1 MFFPMLKKTGLER
14 VTVTDFPG
22 LDRRETAK
30 IGGFREMRNLCGE
43 GYPALR
49 TRQARGLTAT
59 VTKPGGLTAKD
70 ALIWVDGTRLRVN
83 GEAAG
88 PVLTEGEK
96 DLISMGAYLIVFP
109 DKVYLNTKDLT
120 DYGSLECERTAS
132 AGVAISLCDAEGTAY
147 SGVVQSAGAPED
159 PEEGALWMDV
169 SGPEPVLR
177 QYGQDC
183 WTVLQNVCVKLQAT
197 LLGKGFAAGD
207 GVTVSGCAAARLNGE
222 KVLQATGENW
232 VVFPGIVE
240 GNTSQKTAVTISRTV
255 PDMDFVVQ
263 SGNRLWGCRYG
274 MTDGKAVNEIYA
286 SKLGD
291 FKNWRCFE
299 GLSTDSYAAA
309 RGSDGAFTGAVS
321 YLGNPI
327 FFKER
332 CMERVYAGSQGAHQI
347 VTTECSGVQKGSAKS
362 LQVVGGVLYYL
373 SGEGVQAF
381 DGSLP
386 VGMSAALG
394 DEMYFSAVG
403 GAYGKK
409 YYVSMCDG
417 QGAYSLFVLDIDR
430 GIWHREDS
438 TRALM
443 FARSGRELFYIDEPT
458 GRLMAVNGTQGTAET
473 AVSWCAES
481 GVIGYEYPDQK
492 TLSRFDLRMQLAS
505 TGSLQVFLEY
515 DSSGSWEDAGTIGA
529 ASGNAGKL
537 RTFLLPIVPRR
548 CDHVRMKLQGTGEMK
563 LFSIARIL
571 EIGSDGG
578 L

>member
-1 MFFPMLKKTGLER
+1 MFFPMLKKIGLEKM
-14 VTVTDFPG
+14 TVTDFPG
-22 LDRRETAK
+22 LDRRETAR

-43 GYPALR
+43 GYPTLR
-49 TRQARGLTAT
+49 TRQARGLIAT

-70 ALIWVDGTRLRVN
+70 ALIWVDGTRICVN

-132 AGVAISLCDAEGTAY
+132 AGVAISLCDAEGKAY
-147 SGVVQSAGAPED
+147 SGVVQSVGAPED
-159 PEEGALWMDV
+159 PEEGTLWMDV
-169 SGPEPVLR
+169 SGAEPVLR
-177 QYGQDC
+177 QYGQEC
-183 WTVLQNVCVKLQAT
+183 WTALQNVCVKLQAT

-222 KVLQATGENW
+222 KVLQAAGENW
-232 VVFPGIVE
+232 VVFPGIVT
-240 GNTSQKTAVTISRTV
+240 GNASQEAAVTISRTV
-255 PDMDFVVQ
+255 PEMDFVVE

-274 MTDGKAVNEIYA
+274 MTNGEAVNEIYA

-291 FKNWRCFE
+291 FRNWRCFE

-347 VTTECSGVQKGSAKS
+347 VTTECSGVQKGSARS

-373 SGEGVQAF
+373 SGDGVQAF

-386 VGMSAALG
+386 VCVSQALG
-394 DEMYFSAVG
+394 AERYHG
-403 GAYGKK
+403 GVAGCWQEK
-409 YYVSMCDG
+409 YYLSALDREEKP
-417 QGAYSLFVLDIDR
+417 SLLVYDSARQL
-430 GIWHREDS
+430 WHREDAL
-438 TRALM
+438 RAVD
-443 FARSGRELFYIDEPT
+443 FAGRGTELYALGTD
-458 GRLMAVNGTQGTAET
+458 GRLWSLHGQSGQAEE
-473 AVSWCAES
+473 AFSW
-481 GVIGYEYPDQK
+481 
-492 TLSRFDLRMQLAS
+492 
-505 TGSLQVFLEY
+505 QVE
-515 DSSGSWEDAGTIGA
+515 
-529 ASGNAGKL
+529 
-537 RTFLLPIVPRR
+537 
-548 CDHVRMKLQGTGEMK
+548 TGEMGMQSPERK
-563 LFSIARIL
+563 RLTQLFLYLRPEKGQAVTAWVSYDQGETWIRQGQIVGSGGIREQAIAIRPRQCRRL
-571 EIGSDGG
+571 RLRLTGSGQCTLYALTALYEKGSDG